1 MPVLESL
8 SNQQEEESA
17 RKFIERITG
26 FSVIKLH
33 RFSKIDWLICGNSLN
48 QTTLYREPFGVAYGE
63 FKGRKQHESFF
74 KQNGFLISMDKW
86 EALHLAS
93 SSSHLPFFLFVKTNG
108 QDGPLFASMFNRES
122 VPDKVVYGG
131 RRDRGLETDLQPQA
145 VLNWDRF
152 TQFDSDGYQEILS
165 HQNR

>member
-8 SNQQEEESA
+8 SNQQEEESS

-74 KQNGFLISMDKW
+74 QAERIFNLNGQVGSVAPRIALIP
-86 EALHLAS
+86 LA
-93 SSSHLPFFLFVKTNG
+93 FLFYSLKQTV
-108 QDGPLFASMFNRES
+108 R
-122 VPDKVVYGG
+122 
-131 RRDRGLETDLQPQA
+131 TDLCS
-145 VLNWDRF
+145 LRCS
-152 TQFDSDGYQEILS
+152 TG
-165 HQNR
+165 NRSLTRSFSVAGGTGD